1 MRFVR
6 SAALVVVVL
15 WCSLSASAQRSLPT
29 GGAPARIVLLVDSSS
44 AMSPML
50 THFRAALQAFLD
62 AVPAQHEIALISTGG
77 QLRIRVPPTT
87 DRERLHNAVASF
99 ASEGGANAFLD

>member
-1 MRFVR
+1 
-6 SAALVVVVL
+6 
-15 WCSLSASAQRSLPT
+15 
-29 GGAPARIVLLVDSSS
+29 
-44 AMSPML
+44 MSPML